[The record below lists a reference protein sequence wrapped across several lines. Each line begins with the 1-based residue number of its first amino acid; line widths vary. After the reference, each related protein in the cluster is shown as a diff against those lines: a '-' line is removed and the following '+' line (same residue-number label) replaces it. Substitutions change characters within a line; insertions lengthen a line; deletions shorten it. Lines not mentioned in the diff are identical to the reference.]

1 MSNFKRIHIIAGT
14 VAIVSLI
21 WLFPKWSESISQD
34 WQGGISFTAGIA
46 MAGYM
51 LGCIFGFVIN
61 LLLILFRGPSSR

>member
-1 MSNFKRIHIIAGT
+1 MSNFKRMYIIAGT

-51 LGCIFGFVIN
+51 LGCIFGLVIN
-61 LLLILFRGPSSR
+61 SLLTLFRGFTSK